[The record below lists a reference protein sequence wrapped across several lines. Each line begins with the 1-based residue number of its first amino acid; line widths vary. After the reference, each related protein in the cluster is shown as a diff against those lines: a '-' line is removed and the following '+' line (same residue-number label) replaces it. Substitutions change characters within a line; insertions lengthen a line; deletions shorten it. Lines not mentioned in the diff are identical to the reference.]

1 MKRIIASAL
10 ITVCVAIVFVP
21 VFSRANITP
30 YFMAVNDTLLPFR
43 TDTMPYIS
51 GGDIFVPDKVFEG
64 LEVFAIGSDESEF
77 VRLYRG
83 FSKYVDFYTATGV
96 TEDQDGNN
104 LSWPPARR
112 IGRRFYVPLRQVC
125 SYFDLT
131 YEIIEIPRTVI
142 EGEQMWVVRIISST
156 VINGPTF
163 VGLNKNAIRKAY
175 NDYYTTPS
183 PSSPSPQPTNSSVP
197 SPTSPTPVDQEE
209 ETTPDIIIGGSILLS
224 FFDVSTQSAGG
235 VLDLLDIQTSYSY
248 HSCFFVSADDISRNP
263 AIIRRIAGSG
273 HMIGIMLAKGTYNE
287 YLEVSG
293 LLFEVAKVKTVLV
306 SGDESVLTDRG
317 WINDNGLI
325 LWESPQSL
333 ADTEDPSLNDVIES
347 LPRDIASRTNL
358 MFSCSGNAASILPGI
373 ISYLRENNY
382 TLERITETTAPLK

>member
-1 MKRIIASAL
+1 
-10 ITVCVAIVFVP
+10 
-21 VFSRANITP
+21 
-30 YFMAVNDTLLPFR
+30 MAVNDTLLPFR